1 MKKLVAADIEKRP
14 GDLLQ
19 INGILGIGRFVPHL
33 PAPIEWPM
41 FDVIEQVG
49 GRFRIRRNGQEA
61 LVLGC
66 LVELR
71 QPGDR
76 SIWRFSFTG
85 KEDTFRLFMYRDRF
99 SS

>member
-1 MKKLVAADIEKRP
+1 MKKLATEKRP
-14 GDLLQ
+14 DDLRKVE
-19 INGILGIGRFVPHL
+19 GILGVGRFVPHL
-33 PAPIEWPM
+33 PAPKEWPI

-49 GRFRIRRNGQEA
+49 GRFRIQYQGEEA

-76 SIWRFSFTG
+76 SVWRFSFAG

-99 SS
+99 SA